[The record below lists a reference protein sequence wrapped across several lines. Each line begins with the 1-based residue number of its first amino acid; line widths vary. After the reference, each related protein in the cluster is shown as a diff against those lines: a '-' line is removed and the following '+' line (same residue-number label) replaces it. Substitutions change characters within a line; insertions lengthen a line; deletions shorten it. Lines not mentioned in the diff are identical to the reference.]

1 MTQSGEKQ
9 QSRWDNGK
17 GKKDANW
24 ARDMKRKGHHLTII
38 IQGVITE
45 VSVFCFTMQIRLR
58 WEDWGEIELITTYEE
73 EEPLRPKQI
82 HPIVIISYFPW
93 VGVEPVW
100 NSLIEMQSGSNTAE
114 NQTTLSS
121 IVKTILHCTSLVPI
135 AGEGLYEKWI
145 IWPYKKCS
153 SNNGTF
159 IFANVSPDS
168 RIGISLSKARGH
180 GQVTGLWVWLGNSFT
195 F

>member
-1 MTQSGEKQ
+1 MIIQSGEKQ

-135 AGEGLYEKWI
+135 AGEGLYKKWI
-145 IWPYKKCS
+145 LWPNKKGS
-153 SNNGTF
+153 
-159 IFANVSPDS
+159 
-168 RIGISLSKARGH
+168 
-180 GQVTGLWVWLGNSFT
+180 
-195 F
+195 